1 MLKYVHVSIILSR
14 FPFFV
19 SIDRKKLG
27 YIGLLFC
34 QPVAKVSGIDAR
46 CFCFSF
52 VVRFSR
58 SYQRPLACP
67 RDIRVPPYFLSARI
81 FLRRVSF
88 LLSGPATRVKGKIY
102 YSIFDL
108 VGHLSVRKILMG
120 RKHPIEMHIYEIT
133 KIIYNERESI
143 EQDIRSDIKKRQINF
158 QEK

>member
-1 MLKYVHVSIILSR
+1 MYRYAYLSR

-19 SIDRKKLG
+19 SIDRKKLR

-34 QPVAKVSGIDAR
+34 QPVAKVSEIDAR

-58 SYQRPLACP
+58 PYQRPLACP

-81 FLRRVSF
+81 FLRRVCF
-88 LLSGPATRVKGKIY
+88 LLSGPAMRVKGKIY

-108 VGHLSVRKILMG
+108 VGHLSGRKILMG
-120 RKHPIEMHIYEIT
+120 RKHPIEMHIYEIYENN
-133 KIIYNERESI
+133 I
-143 EQDIRSDIKKRQINF
+143 
-158 QEK
+158 